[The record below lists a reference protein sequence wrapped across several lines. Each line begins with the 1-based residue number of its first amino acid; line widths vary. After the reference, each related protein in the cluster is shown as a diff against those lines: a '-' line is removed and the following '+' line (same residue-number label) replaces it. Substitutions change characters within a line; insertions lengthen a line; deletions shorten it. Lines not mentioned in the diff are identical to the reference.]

1 MANLESG
8 SKYSPTPL
16 HYLMFVL
23 QHISDET
30 LGKEA
35 GTSLS
40 HVRIMAALHIATT
53 HSQRAIAVHLHQT
66 EANVSR
72 QLQVMQK
79 AGLVNIKKNK
89 KDARQRDVML
99 TPKGKKKLTQAEKI
113 LNHQHKQLLS
123 RLPKNTSKSFDSS
136 VKDLLRGL

>member
-23 QHISDET
+23 QHMSDET

-40 HVRIMAALHIATT
+40 HVRIMTALSGAML
-53 HSQRAIAVHLHQT
+53 HSQRAVAVHLHQT

-72 QLQVMQK
+72 QLQVMKNQ
-79 AGLVNIKKNK
+79 GLVSIRKNK
-89 KDARQRDVML
+89 KDGRQRDVAL
-99 TPKGKKKLTQAEKI
+99 TPKGKKK
-113 LNHQHKQLLS
+113 
-123 RLPKNTSKSFDSS
+123 
-136 VKDLLRGL
+136 